1 MPFEV
6 RKWNINSVIKR
17 YYMEYCILDWMNGS
31 RKYFRTEEEAIKEY
45 RKLKVESI
53 DHQIEFDMLCFKLLM
68 EYNNVL

>member
-1 MPFEV
+1 
-6 RKWNINSVIKR
+6 
-17 YYMEYCILDWMNGS
+17 MEYCILDWMNGS